1 MHTRAKHFILFSF
14 VIRYFAPAGTTWETI
29 NKYCLHGAQ
38 QLPGISCYIFLVPNI
53 FSRVDLILIR
63 VLSR

>member
-1 MHTRAKHFILFSF
+1 MQEQKFLFYFPLLSGILHQQ
-14 VIRYFAPAGTTWETI
+14 GTTWETI

-63 VLSR
+63 VLSL